1 MSIEML
7 SGASLSHELLLTTSQ
22 TTKLRNATEKNMST
36 DIKFSKIQI
45 SKIISSGG
53 YLGLS
58 LIKLAGPLMK
68 VAVPLA
74 NNILAPSEMTA
85 VASAIDAGIQEKIHG
100 SGATTLITSNEEMNV
115 ILKMSQ
121 LLKIL
126 EDSKGFTKTTKN

>member
-7 SGASLSHELLLTTSQ
+7 SGASLPHELLLTTNQ

-36 DIKFSKIQI
+36 DIKLSKIQI

-53 YLGLS
+53 YLGLLLS
-58 LIKLAGPLMK
+58 KLAGPLMK

-74 NNILAPSEMTA
+74 NSILGSSEMTA

-100 SGATTLITSNEEMNV
+100 SGATTLITSKEEMNV
-115 ILKMSQ
+115 ILKMS
-121 LLKIL
+121 
-126 EDSKGFTKTTKN
+126 